1 MTDSLKLMSRFI
13 VKGAFYG
20 ASVCAFIFLFV
31 IQ

>member
-20 ASVCAFIFLFV
+20 APVCAFILIV